1 VVGCLVKNVM
11 KLIQIVSV
19 KDMGKVKQWLMN
31 MEEDAAEMSKLIFCL
46 KHGAVHQDIWD
57 RVNDPNYDDG
67 MREPEEVRD
76 GSVS

>member
-1 VVGCLVKNVM
+1 MEMN
-11 KLIQIVSV
+11 
-19 KDMGKVKQWLMN
+19 MGKVKQWLMD

-57 RVNDPNYDDG
+57 RVNDLNYDDEI
-67 MREPEEVRD
+67 REPEEVRD

>member
-1 VVGCLVKNVM
+1 MN
-11 KLIQIVSV
+11 
-19 KDMGKVKQWLMN
+19 MGKVKQWLMN

-67 MREPEEVRD
+67 MREPEEVYNEDRNL
-76 GSVS
+76 

>member
-1 VVGCLVKNVM
+1 
-11 KLIQIVSV
+11 
-19 KDMGKVKQWLMN
+19 MGKVKEWLMTL
-31 MEEDAAEMSKLIFCL
+31 EEDAADMSKLLFCA

-67 MREPEEVRD
+67 MKEPGEVRD

>member
-1 VVGCLVKNVM
+1 M
-11 KLIQIVSV
+11 
-19 KDMGKVKQWLMN
+19 D

-57 RVNDPNYDDG
+57 RVNDPNYDDEI
-67 MREPEEVRD
+67 REPEEVRD

>member
-1 VVGCLVKNVM
+1 MEMN
-11 KLIQIVSV
+11 
-19 KDMGKVKQWLMN
+19 MGKVKQWLMN

-67 MREPEEVRD
+67 MKEPEELRD

>member
-1 VVGCLVKNVM
+1 MVGCLVKNVM